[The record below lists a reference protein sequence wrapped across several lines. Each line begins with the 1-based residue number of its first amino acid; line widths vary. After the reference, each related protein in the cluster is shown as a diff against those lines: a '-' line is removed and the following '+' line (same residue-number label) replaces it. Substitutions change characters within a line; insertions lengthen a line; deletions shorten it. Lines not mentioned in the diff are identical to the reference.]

1 MAQLNAFLN
10 DTLIGRAQVN
20 LADFVVDG
28 KVTRRYQLFGN
39 DGQDAVKPLDNH
51 ENIEHM
57 VLDITTG
64 SKGGDARSSSKLP
77 RTANKNTPGDVISNS
92 LKSEV
97 KALDAQVDKLMK
109 DIAEKEHVN
118 NAIDQKLQDMGYTNG
133 PVPAN
138 SMMASM

>member
-1 MAQLNAFLN
+1 MA
-10 DTLIGRAQVN
+10 
-20 LADFVVDG
+20 DG

-77 RTANKNTPGDVISNS
+77 RTTTNIHPGDAISNS
-92 LKSEV
+92 LKGEV

-138 SMMASM
+138 SMMA